1 MRRSLLPKRAR
12 TRSTSSTIGHS
23 GHSMVVSERVRAA
36 RLANV
41 CPSLERIV
49 FPNEVQWRRPSPSL
63 PRSRSSRPPFDDF
76 FVTKIAHDV
85 APPPLPRKVVP
96 LTEQRFMKAEQ
107 RFDFND
113 SDDDDDDSPFF
124 KLSATSQSSS
134 MQRCHEQADV
144 CVHGAGK
151 MVMARV

>member
-1 MRRSLLPKRAR
+1 MLEHARHRLLSATPA
-12 TRSTSSTIGHS
+12 TPV
-23 GHSMVVSERVRAA
+23 VVSERAPAA

-41 CPSLERIV
+41 CPSLERVV

-85 APPPLPRKVVP
+85 APPPPPRKVVP

-113 SDDDDDDSPFF
+113 SDDDDDSPFF
-124 KLSATSQSSS
+124 KLSATRQRSS
-134 MQRCHEQADV
+134 MQRCHEQANV
-144 CVHGAGK
+144 GVHGAVK
-151 MVMARV
+151 IVMARV